1 MDKLE
6 YYRLIPT
13 SRGREIGGPFN
24 GLEIKS
30 VDGYQGREK
39 EVIVFSTVRA
49 NESREVGFLSDRRLN
64 VALTRAKRGLIIIGH
79 PTTLRHDRTWD
90 SWLEWVDE
98 RNLFA
103 WHLSQD

>member
-1 MDKLE
+1 MEHKK
-6 YYRLIPT
+6 YLILWSLLPLLLL
-13 SRGREIGGPFN
+13 SSGCSIVP
-24 GLEIKS
+24 
-30 VDGYQGREK
+30 REK

-49 NESREVGFLSDRRLN
+49 NESGEVGFLSDRRRLN

-79 PTTLRHDRTWD
+79 PTTLRHDNTWN

-103 WHLSQD
+103 WHLSHD